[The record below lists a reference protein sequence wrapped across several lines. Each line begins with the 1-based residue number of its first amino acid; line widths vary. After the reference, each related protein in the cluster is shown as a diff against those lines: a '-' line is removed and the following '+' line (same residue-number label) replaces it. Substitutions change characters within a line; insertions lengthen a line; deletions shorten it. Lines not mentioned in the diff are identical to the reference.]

1 MLCRNSRK
9 MKIQVALLIVLLQAT
24 LLLAQAPASRVVA
37 TNTVLKSYV
46 VPKIVDPK
54 AVFVK
59 DAKAHVPID
68 LGGSSAGQFRV
79 LTSDGNR
86 WNVATNALKYS
97 ASSTNIVVPT
107 NRQYIMLEN
116 LDKGAIPKAWLS
128 AKFTCVLQ
136 NRRRRPRQNR
146 RSLEAPYSSNR
157 HECRCRG
164 GQISK
169 RMRPTW
175 KLDGT
180 WRINAGQ

>member
-1 MLCRNSRK
+1 
-9 MKIQVALLIVLLQAT
+9 MKIQVALLIMLLQAT
-24 LLLAQAPASRVVA
+24 LLLAQAPAPRVAA
-37 TNTVLKSYV
+37 TNTVRLKSYV

-68 LGGSSAGQFRV
+68 LGGLSAGQFRV

-116 LDKGAIPKAWLS
+116 LD
-128 AKFTCVLQ
+128 T
-136 NRRRRPRQNR
+136 
-146 RSLEAPYSSNR
+146 
-157 HECRCRG
+157 
-164 GQISK
+164 
-169 RMRPTW
+169 
-175 KLDGT
+175 
-180 WRINAGQ
+180 